1 MSALDKQYVIKLD
14 LNKETYNE
22 DMEFSISDLETSD
35 FWIDI
40 KKSRKTIDF
49 TDCNIV
55 LYITKP
61 NGNIRTLDAVFDVSN
76 RMHYCNLTTETKNL
90 LGDYEIQV
98 VVNDFNKSERLVVPS
113 RIRYHVVNDILND
126 SYENVEELEDDF
138 KEKYD
143 TILFDLEV
151 VKTKNSTQDERLTG
165 LEMYRMICDETL
177 VSLDK
182 RMSDLDFDL
191 EVIKGVN
198 SEQTTAIDDIK
209 LINSTHESQIQV
221 LDEGLNKLTFRFN
234 NDTEDIKNAIIEIN
248 NELDEK
254 DLTLEDLT
262 DISIQNTLGIN
273 SLEVQY
279 EEKFLEIEQQTS
291 EYMSTTSSRL
301 TNVESKNITQDNR
314 INSIE
319 NKHTSLNNVVDTV
332 RTINSNQTVE
342 INNLKNR
349 VTALEQKISELETLI
364 ATLQG
369 GEE

>member
-138 KEKYD
+138 KEK
-143 TILFDLEV
+143 
-151 VKTKNSTQDERLTG
+151 
-165 LEMYRMICDETL
+165 
-177 VSLDK
+177 
-182 RMSDLDFDL
+182 
-191 EVIKGVN
+191 
-198 SEQTTAIDDIK
+198 
-209 LINSTHESQIQV
+209 
-221 LDEGLNKLTFRFN
+221 
-234 NDTEDIKNAIIEIN
+234 
-248 NELDEK
+248 
-254 DLTLEDLT
+254 
-262 DISIQNTLGIN
+262 
-273 SLEVQY
+273 
-279 EEKFLEIEQQTS
+279 
-291 EYMSTTSSRL
+291 
-301 TNVESKNITQDNR
+301 
-314 INSIE
+314 
-319 NKHTSLNNVVDTV
+319 
-332 RTINSNQTVE
+332 
-342 INNLKNR
+342 
-349 VTALEQKISELETLI
+349 
-364 ATLQG
+364 
-369 GEE
+369 